1 MAIINNN
8 ESRYLVASL
17 LITAAASSGLRLSSG
32 QAQGPLFLFN
42 PPPLFLISPT
52 PCAAIVFSTIPTI
65 CTSLTPTL
73 ATLRGGSG
81 NCSASWVGALGDGG
95 GGREAGLNL
104 NPAAAG
110 GVKTNCYHSPTIFLR
125 EASRGP

>member
-1 MAIINNN
+1 MTISVGRGIIC
-8 ESRYLVASL
+8 L
-17 LITAAASSGLRLSSG
+17 
-32 QAQGPLFLFN
+32 
-42 PPPLFLISPT
+42 
-52 PCAAIVFSTIPTI
+52 VFSTIPTI
-65 CTSLTPTL
+65 CTSLTPTI

-110 GVKTNCYHSPTIFLR
+110 GVKTNCYHLLPLPYNISTR
-125 EASRGP
+125 SVEGTVGE